1 METGIDEIDLQVGL
15 SGDILDE
22 HAVDQ
27 EVQYAGTSQ
36 AYRVAHLL
44 LFATLVCEQLM

>member
-36 AYRVAHLL
+36 AHWVAHLSH
-44 LFATLVCEQLM
+44 FAA